1 MVDLSIA
8 IVAYKDNGD
17 VEKAIASIAAYT
29 PKDLSKV
36 LYIIDNSANETGLK
50 DLQARFDFVKYIC
63 TGKNLGFGGGHNYV
77 LNMLNSKYHAIINP
91 DIVLQNDAF
100 SCLLRYME
108 EHRDV
113 KMTVP
118 KLTDESGEIIKA
130 YRRELTVF
138 DMFIRMFIK
147 KGFNKRRDYH
157 TMQDMDYSKPFR
169 VPFAQGSFLVIDT
182 AFFKELK
189 GFDERFFLYMEDA
202 DLCRRVNEVS
212 SLFYVPEAVAVHK
225 WEKGSHKDNKL
236 FKLHVS
242 SMVKYF
248 MKWGFKL
255 F

>member
-36 LYIIDNSANETGLK
+36 LYIIDNSANETGLS

-63 TGKNLGFGGGHNYV
+63 TGRNLGFGAGHNYV
-77 LNMLNSKYHAIINP
+77 LDILDSKYHAIVNP
-91 DIVLQNDAF
+91 DIVLKNDVFSPLMAF
-100 SCLLRYME
+100 MDARE
-108 EHRDV
+108 DV
-113 KMTVP
+113 KMTIP
-118 KLTDESGEIIKA
+118 KLVDESGEIIKA

-138 DMFIRMFIK
+138 DMFIRMFLK
-147 KGFNKRRDYH
+147 KGFKKRRDRH
-157 TMQDMDYSKPFR
+157 TMQDMDYSKPFK

-182 AFFKELK
+182 ALFKKLR

-202 DLCRRVNEVS
+202 DLCKRVNKEG
-212 SLFYVPEAVAVHK
+212 LIFYVPEGVALHK
-225 WEKGSHKDNKL
+225 WEKGSHKEGKL

-242 SMVKYF
+242 SMLKYF
-248 MKWGFKL
+248 MKWGFK
-255 F
+255 FF